1 MRGLALGQWAAGR
14 PGGGDGRW
22 RVALSTV
29 LILLAASISGSAAG
43 GAAYAAAVDPGPG
56 TAPGGVTREADP
68 GETIEADKE
77 IRTPVVPPRPD
88 VVLLVDG
95 TGSMQPTI
103 DRLRE
108 TLTVVTDRVRQE
120 QPDSRFAV
128 ISFGDDNDETDGSR
142 TFEVHTPLTYDLT
155 AVQDG
160 VDDIEADRGG
170 WSGGP
175 AEDWINALWQIGT
188 GAGGATEFRDGASPI
203 VVLIGDASSHDPS
216 MGHHLSDVITLLRN
230 IGARTVA
237 VDIDTPDGDGLNGDG
252 THPDW
257 GTDPPHP
264 PGQADALVAATD
276 GQLIEGIDANRV
288 SEAIVQGL
296 TNLSTTVTHQSL
308 VCDPA
313 LTVVLTPEARTVT
326 SGASAAF
333 AETITVAGGAPQGA
347 TLTCVVQFLLNG
359 RAPNGIP
366 PELLDPDA
374 PPPAA
379 PEDDEET
386 DPDYRQTITITVNDL
401 GAPVVTIDDRTVRA
415 TEEDGVR
422 IEYTATAED
431 AVDGALPV
439 ECEPPS
445 GAVFP
450 VGTTEVVCTA
460 TDSAGNTGTG
470 TATFTVLPV
479 LPDPPAPP
487 PPPSADV
494 AVTAAVD
501 PVPGSTGLP
510 VTTEFTLT
518 NAGPDTAEGLV
529 LATAWPRRPDPAD
542 RTVEIQSACTVA
554 APCTVAPGERM
565 TVTQTATYGLPLSG
579 ELRATVSGTTADPA
593 GADNATTARIDIVQ
607 PELTVTPEVGTP
619 GSVAIV
625 RGENFPPGTDVA
637 LSWEPGI
644 TAAQAPVRAAADG
657 TFETQVLVLRKD
669 QLGARVLRAET
680 AEFEPFEED
689 FLVVQRTLRPP
700 DFIGRS

>member
-1 MRGLALGQWAAGR
+1 M
-14 PGGGDGRW
+14 
-22 RVALSTV
+22 ALSTV

-43 GAAYAAAVDPGPG
+43 GAAYAAAVDPGLG
-56 TAPGGVTREADP
+56 AAPGGVTREADP

-77 IRTPVVPPRPD
+77 IRTPVVPPRPE

-95 TGSMQPTI
+95 TGSMAQTI
-103 DRLRE
+103 EGLK
-108 TLTVVTDRVRQE
+108 TNINAVTARVREE

-128 ISFGDDNDETDGSR
+128 TMFGDVMDGDLVFS
-142 TFEVHTPLTYDLT
+142 VQQGLTHDLG
-155 AVQDG
+155 AVERG
-160 VDDIEADRGG
+160 VNELSAELGFTSPG
-170 WSGGP
+170 V
-175 AEDWINALWQIGT
+175 AEDWINGLWQIAT
-188 GAGGATEFRDGASPI
+188 GADGATEFREGASPI
-203 VVLIGDASSHDPS
+203 VVLIGDASSHNPS
-216 MGHHLSDVITLLRN
+216 VGHSLQDTITLLRN
-230 IGARTVA
+230 TGVKVVA
-237 VDIDTPDGDGLNGDG
+237 VDVLTENGDGLNSDREGYG
-252 THPDW
+252 EETEE
-257 GTDPPHP
+257 
-264 PGQADALVAATD
+264 GQATAVVEAT
-276 GQLIEGIDANRV
+276 GGALIEGSDPDEV
-288 SEAIVQGL
+288 SDAIVEGLSNLPTTVSHQLLRCDAGL
-296 TNLSTTVTHQSL
+296 TVT
-308 VCDPA
+308 
-313 LTVVLTPEARTVT
+313 LTPDARDVT

-333 AETITVAGGAPQGA
+333 AETITVAEDAPQGT

-379 PEDDEET
+379 PEDDEDT

-401 GAPVVTIDDRTVRA
+401 GAPVVTVDDRTVQA

-431 AVDGALPV
+431 AVDGELPV

-479 LPDPPAPP
+479 PPDPPAPP
-487 PPPSADV
+487 PPPSADI

-501 PVPGSTGLP
+501 PVPGYTGLP

-518 NAGPDTAEGLV
+518 NAGPDTAEGVV

-542 RTVEIQSACTVA
+542 RTVETQSACTA
-554 APCTVAPGERM
+554 SAPCTVEPGERL

-593 GADNATTARIDIVQ
+593 GADNTTTARIDIVQ

-625 RGENFPPGTDVA
+625 RGENFPPGTQVT

-657 TFETQVLVLRKD
+657 TFEAQIPVLRKD